1 MKLRSETCAS
11 IYTCNFPPRAV
22 CDATR
27 QHHHSTRVM
36 FAFFFFFLK
45 KNLFLYFWHKFIFCF
60 YFYFIFF
67 SHHIWKPERKAKAK
81 TNTNDWYVYFHYFGH
96 QGWEKLLEI
105 SHTCVENCMYARA
118 SLEFISCC
126 KPTKWSQSSGWLQ
139 PQSSPKVTISIYVIW
154 WKLLFHSTIL
164 FSHFPRLYKANSI
177 KLPPKIQWC
186 D

>member
-1 MKLRSETCAS
+1 MWFS
-11 IYTCNFPPRAV
+11 PRVV
-22 CDATR
+22 CDDTH
-27 QHHHSTRVM
+27 QHTNTIISRV
-36 FAFFFFFLK
+36 FLFK
-45 KNLFLYFWHKFIFCF
+45 KKKFIYLFLTDLTDTNYKLIF
-60 YFYFIFF
+60 YFYFFF
-67 SHHIWKPERKAKAK
+67 SHRIWKLECKAKAK
-81 TNTNDWYVYFHYFGH
+81 INDWYVYFHYFGH